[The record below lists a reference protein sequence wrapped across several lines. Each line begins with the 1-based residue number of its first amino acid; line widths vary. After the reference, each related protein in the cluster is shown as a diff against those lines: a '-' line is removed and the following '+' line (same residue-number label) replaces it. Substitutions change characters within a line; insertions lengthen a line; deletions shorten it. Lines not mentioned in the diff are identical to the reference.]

1 LEQKTKTGAILAFE
15 VDMSVAQLCR
25 RIGEIMFIIA

>member
-1 LEQKTKTGAILAFE
+1 MEKKTKTGAILAFE
-15 VDMSVAQLCR
+15 VVMCVPQLRR